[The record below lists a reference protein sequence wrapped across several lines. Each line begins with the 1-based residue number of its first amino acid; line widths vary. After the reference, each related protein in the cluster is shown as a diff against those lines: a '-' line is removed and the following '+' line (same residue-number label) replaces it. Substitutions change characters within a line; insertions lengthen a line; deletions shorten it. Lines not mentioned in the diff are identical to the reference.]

1 MDFAI
6 EQPILYVQC
15 VSSFVAHSRVK
26 QHKAYEWGM
35 LGGLSSLSARLRLG
49 SALASTSTCTRLGG
63 RVFALASCRTR
74 APQLPHLIT
83 PLLKPKFCHAKN
95 NNDVGRLVSTCSTSQ
110 KAAFEHSSLL
120 PPGLYLVGTPIGNLE
135 DLSVRA
141 LKVLQTAT
149 IILAEDTRHS
159 RKLLNHYNIDAHL
172 HSFHQH
178 NEHSKQDRVRAI
190 CKPSPAFAFDCCSH
204 DLHCHGKHIQKSCT
218 RFQVLAQLSHG
229 SSVALISDA
238 GDFRNQQ
245 PFIA

>member
-1 MDFAI
+1 
-6 EQPILYVQC
+6 
-15 VSSFVAHSRVK
+15 
-26 QHKAYEWGM
+26 M

-63 RVFALASCRTR
+63 PTFGFASCRFC
-74 APQLPHLIT
+74 APQLLHLVP
-83 PLLKPKFCHAKN
+83 PLLKPTSCHARN
-95 NNDVGRLVSTCSTSQ
+95 NNGAGRLVAACSTSQ

-149 IILAEDTRHS
+149 VILAEDTRHS

-178 NEHSKQDRVRAI
+178 NENSKQDRVRAI
-190 CKPSPAFAFDCCSH
+190 CKTSPS
-204 DLHCHGKHIQKSCT
+204 L
-218 RFQVLAQLSHG
+218 L
-229 SSVALISDA
+229 
-238 GDFRNQQ
+238 Q
-245 PFIA
+245 P